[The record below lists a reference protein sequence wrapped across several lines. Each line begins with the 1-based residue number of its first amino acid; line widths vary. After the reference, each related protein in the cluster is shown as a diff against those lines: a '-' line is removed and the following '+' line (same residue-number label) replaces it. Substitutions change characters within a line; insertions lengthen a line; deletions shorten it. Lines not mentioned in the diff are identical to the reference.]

1 MIVVRR
7 IRPRPHG
14 RRGSDVDAM
23 LLTMLG
29 ASAAAERNRR
39 PLWRPPVEV
48 FETDDTLEIVAE
60 IAGMDPEDI
69 DIVLE
74 GDVLTIQGERH
85 DPRANSYRSYHIA
98 RIGYGPFGV
107 EIRLPF
113 QVEADAA
120 EASYENGFLQ
130 ISLKR
135 IKGVTIV
142 PKRVISQ
149 SIGQEPGEK

>member
-7 IRPRPHG
+7 VRPRPQA
-14 RRGSDVDAM
+14 RRHSDVDAM
-23 LLTMLG
+23 LFAMLG
-29 ASAAAERNRR
+29 ANTAAERNRR

-48 FETDDTLEIVAE
+48 FETEETLEVVTE
-60 IAGMDPEDI
+60 IAGMNADEI

-74 GDVLTIQGERH
+74 GDMLTIQGERP
-85 DPRANSYRSYHIA
+85 DMFANSARSYHIA
-98 RIGYGPFGV
+98 RIGYGSFAV

-113 QVEADAA
+113 QVDAEGA
-120 EASYENGFLQ
+120 EASYENGFLR

-135 IKGVTIV
+135 VKGVTIV

-149 SIGQEPGEK
+149 HDS

>member
-7 IRPRPHG
+7 VRPRPQTRKH
-14 RRGSDVDAM
+14 SDIDTM
-23 LLTMLG
+23 LLSMLG
-29 ASAAAERNRR
+29 SNPAGERNRR

-60 IAGMDPEDI
+60 IAGMNPEEI

-74 GDVLTIQGERH
+74 GDILTIQGERP
-85 DPRANSYRSYHIA
+85 DPCVRSKRSYHVA
-98 RIGYGPFGV
+98 RIGYGPFAV

-130 ISLKR
+130 VSLKR
-135 IKGVTIV
+135 VQGVTIV
-142 PKRVISQ
+142 PKRVIPQ
-149 SIGQEPGEK
+149 HNK

>member
-7 IRPRPHG
+7 VRPRSQTRKH
-14 RRGSDVDAM
+14 SDIDSM
-23 LLTMLG
+23 LLSMLG
-29 ASAAAERNRR
+29 SGTTDARNRR

-60 IAGMDPEDI
+60 IAGMNPDEI

-74 GDVLTIQGERH
+74 GDVLTIQGERP
-85 DPRANSYRSYHIA
+85 DPCTENHRSYHIA
-98 RIGYGPFGV
+98 RIGYGPFAV

-120 EASYENGFLQ
+120 EATYENGFLRV
-130 ISLKR
+130 SLSR
-135 IKGVTIV
+135 VKGVTIV
-142 PKRVISQ
+142 PKRVIPQNS
-149 SIGQEPGEK
+149 K

>member
-7 IRPRPHG
+7 VRPRPQT
-14 RRGSDVDAM
+14 RRHSDIDSM
-23 LLTMLG
+23 LLSMLG
-29 ASAAAERNRR
+29 SSTTDARNRR

-48 FETDDTLEIVAE
+48 FETDETLEIVAE
-60 IAGMDPEDI
+60 IAGMNPEEI

-74 GDVLTIQGERH
+74 GDVLTIQGERP
-85 DPRANSYRSYHIA
+85 DPCKENHRSYHIA
-98 RIGYGPFGV
+98 RIGYGPFAV

-120 EASYENGFLQ
+120 EATYENGFLRV
-130 ISLKR
+130 SLSR

-142 PKRVISQ
+142 PKRVIPQ
-149 SIGQEPGEK
+149 NDK